1 MRKVLILAMIALMV
15 IGCLTSGVFA
25 DEKTNSG
32 KKKFFFTDEKQA
44 PGATSQKKKDDNSK
58 KSDGS
63 KKENKAKKEVG
74 SKSTQAK
81 KAAVKTVVKTDA
93 KKSVVVIAKPV
104 VNPAVKKSSAAMK
117 PPVVSGSTKAPV
129 AVAKKKETT
138 KTAKAIVSTNKPSSS
153 AGSPG
158 PVVSVNKPEA
168 KPAVKS
174 QPENA
179 STKKVETAKQVEKAE
194 VNNELNLNPEPAS
207 KDSSVKA
214 EESVAG
220 EGSDDESSN
229 VAGPSPSDK
238 DRGSDSEPSPDK
250 GTPDLKDQSLPVPG
264 EDETAKITAVEV
276 KGNKHISTEDIV
288 KVIRSKIGDPLLE
301 PRIRSDVQ
309 AVYEMGFFTDVK
321 VDTPYYN
328 GGKKLVFRVQEN
340 PLIQKITIMGNKIV
354 PTSKILELIQ
364 TKEGQILNMKT
375 LNTDMMEINYY
386 YDESLGYQLKPT
398 HIKDVNY
405 TTEGELVLRIQEGMI
420 INQIEVKGS
429 TLFPEDKL
437 LAMVTLKKGEL
448 LNTKEVSES
457 CNNIAKYYDD
467 EGYILNPPRPQVDY
481 KDQIVTIQ
489 LIEAVVEDIKVEIT
503 PVKGREKAKTKPYV
517 VLRNIRTKKGEILQK
532 KKLKRDIE
540 RLNNLGY
547 FSRVDMD
554 PEPGSKPGDLVLV
567 FKVQEQKTGLATIGL
582 GYSGGG
588 SGALRSGIT
597 GALSYTEKNLSGTG
611 QGVAASWQRGVN
623 IDSLMGSY
631 SNPAINKNQ
640 DSISL
645 TLFRHNYMELKQPLN
660 NDVTTNKY
668 ALYDDKRQGGSLVY
682 GRRITDDFRLFF
694 SLRHENVS
702 ITRNKNSDYEPIGI
716 SEGALNAGGV
726 GALFDTRN
734 DVFDPTDGFYGD
746 AAATVA
752 GGVLGGKYDYQK
764 YQVELRK
771 YFPIGKKKKSTVA
784 LRAWGGILKGSESDI
799 PVTETFYVGGT
810 DTIRGYNQNEF
821 YGTRMV
827 VLNAEYRFPIANIK
841 FLKGAI
847 FADAGN
853 AWFPDDER
861 KKLYTDAGAGL
872 RIVFPTLSLG
882 VIRLDYSS
890 SENGGRT
897 SIGIGQTF

>member
-1 MRKVLILAMIALMV
+1 MRKVLILAMIALMI

-32 KKKFFFTDEKQA
+32 KKKFFFTEEKQA
-44 PGATSQKKKDDNSK
+44 PGATSQKKKDDKAK
-58 KSDGS
+58 KSKNS
-63 KKENKAKKEVG
+63 KKENTTKKEVG
-74 SKSTQAK
+74 KKSTQAK
-81 KAAVKTVVKTDA
+81 KTPSNAVVKTNA
-93 KKSVVVIAKPV
+93 KKSATTATKPV
-104 VNPAVKKSSAAMK
+104 AKAAAKKSANMK
-117 PPVVSGSTKAPV
+117 PPVVSGNKKAPV
-129 AVAKKKETT
+129 AVAKKKETKAV
-138 KTAKAIVSTNKPSSS
+138 KTSVSTSKPSAS

-158 PVVSVNKPEA
+158 AAVSAA
-168 KPAVKS
+168 KPAVKA
-174 QPENA
+174 QPAKVVDENTVVVKNA
-179 STKKVETAKQVEKAE
+179 EKAE
-194 VNNELNLNPEPAS
+194 VNNELNLNPEPSS

-214 EESVAG
+214 EKSSVREAPD
-220 EGSDDESSN
+220 SESSN
-229 VAGPSPSDK
+229 IAGPSPSDNS
-238 DRGSDSEPSPDK
+238 RGDDSEPSPDK
-250 GTPDLKDQSLPVPG
+250 GAPDMKDQSLPVPG
-264 EDETAKITAVEV
+264 EAETAKITAVEV

-340 PLIQKITIMGNKIV
+340 PLIQKITILGNKIV
-354 PTSKILELIQ
+354 PTSKILELMQ

-398 HIKDVNY
+398 HVKDVNY
-405 TTEGELVLRIQEGMI
+405 TTEGELVLTIQEGMV

-437 LAMVTLKKGEL
+437 LAMVALKKGEL

-457 CNNIAKYYDD
+457 CNRIAKFYDE

-489 LIEAVVEDIKVEIT
+489 LVEAVVEDIKVEIT

-517 VLRNIRTKKGEILQK
+517 VLRNIRTQKGEILQK

-567 FKVQEQKTGLATIGL
+567 FKLQEQKTGLATIGL

-694 SLRHENVS
+694 SLRHENVN
-702 ITRNKNSDYEPIGI
+702 ITRNKNSDYEPIGL
-716 SEGALNAGGV
+716 SEGALNAGGI
-726 GALFDTRN
+726 GALYDTRN

-746 AAATVA
+746 AAATMA
-752 GGVLGGKYDYQK
+752 GGMFGGKYDYQK

-771 YFPIGKKKKSTVA
+771 YFPIGKKKKSTIA
-784 LRAWGGILKGSESDI
+784 LRAWGGILKGNENDI

-821 YGTRMV
+821 YGTRMI

-853 AWFPDDER
+853 AWFPEDER

>member
-1 MRKVLILAMIALMV
+1 MRKVLLLAMIALMV
-15 IGCLTSGVFA
+15 MGCLTSGVFA
-25 DEKTNSG
+25 DEKTNSS

-44 PGATSQKKKDDNSK
+44 PGATSQKKKDEKVKKSHNSK
-58 KSDGS
+58 K
-63 KKENKAKKEVG
+63 EVRIKKEVC
-74 SKSTQAK
+74 SKPAQTK
-81 KAAVKTVVKTDA
+81 KATIKATAKTDT
-93 KKSVVVIAKPV
+93 KKSAVVVAKPV
-104 VNPAVKKSSAAMK
+104 AKSTSKKSSTAMK
-117 PPVVSGSTKAPV
+117 PPVVSGSNKTTA
-129 AVAKKKETT
+129 AVAKKKETKVV
-138 KTAKAIVSTNKPSSS
+138 KTTASVSKPSAS

-158 PVVSVNKPEA
+158 PVVSTNKTEV

-174 QPENA
+174 QPEKVA
-179 STKKVETAKQVEKAE
+179 VKKTEAAKQPEKTE
-194 VNNELNLNPEPAS
+194 VNNEMNLNPEPAS
-207 KDSSVKA
+207 KDSRPG
-214 EESVAG
+214 EENPSTG
-220 EGSDDESSN
+220 GSEDEPSN
-229 VAGPSPSDK
+229 VAGPSPSDNSR
-238 DRGSDSEPSPDK
+238 DDNSEPSPDK

-276 KGNKHISTEDIV
+276 KGNKHISTEDIL

-354 PTSKILELIQ
+354 PTTKILELMQ

-405 TTEGELVLRIQEGMI
+405 TTDGELILTIQEGMV

-457 CNNIAKYYDD
+457 CNNIAKYYDE

-489 LIEAVVEDIKVEIT
+489 LVEAVVEDIKVEIT

-517 VLRNIRTKKGEILQK
+517 VLRNIRTQKGEILQK

-567 FKVQEQKTGLATIGL
+567 FKMQEQKTGLATIGL

-660 NDVTTNKY
+660 NDITTNKY
-668 ALYDDKRQGGSLVY
+668 ALYDDKRQGGSFVY
-682 GRRITDDFRLFF
+682 GRRLTDDFRLFF
-694 SLRHENVS
+694 SIRHENVK
-702 ITRNKNSDYEPIGI
+702 ITRNKNSDYEPIGL
-716 SEGALNAGGV
+716 SEGSLNAGGV
-726 GALFDTRN
+726 GALYDTRN

-752 GGVLGGKYDYQK
+752 GGMFGGKYDYQK

-771 YFPIGKKKKSTVA
+771 YFPIGKKKKSTIA
-784 LRAWGGILKGSESDI
+784 LRAWGGILKGNENDI

-841 FLKGAI
+841 FLKGAV

-853 AWFPDDER
+853 AWFPNDER

>member
-1 MRKVLILAMIALMV
+1 MRKVLILAMIALLVM
-15 IGCLTSGVFA
+15 GCLASRIFA

-32 KKKFFFTDEKQA
+32 KKKFFFTDEKQT
-44 PGATSQKKKDDNSK
+44 PGVSSQQKKNDKEK
-58 KSDGS
+58 KTDSG
-63 KKENKAKKEVG
+63 KKVTGNKKEVVV
-74 SKSTQAK
+74 KSVQPEKAK
-81 KAAVKTVVKTDA
+81 AKTAVKTDVKKPA
-93 KKSVVVIAKPV
+93 AVAAKPV
-104 VNPAVKKSSAAMK
+104 SKTVVKKSSAAMK
-117 PPVVSGSTKAPV
+117 PPVVSGSTKAPAVV
-129 AVAKKKETT
+129 ANKTVET
-138 KTAKAIVSTNKPSSS
+138 KAAKASVAPGKPAAS
-153 AGSPG
+153 AGSKGSPA
-158 PVVSVNKPEA
+158 VIDKA
-168 KPAVKS
+168 ATKPA
-174 QPENA
+174 
-179 STKKVETAKQVEKAE
+179 EKAAVKNAEPSKKSDKTE
-194 VNNELNLNPEPAS
+194 VSDEFNLNPETAS
-207 KDSSVKA
+207 GDSGAKV
-214 EESVAG
+214 
-220 EGSDDESSN
+220 ESSPSADGSAGKSSD
-229 VAGPSPSDK
+229 VAVPSPSEGGAD
-238 DRGSDSEPSPDK
+238 DNSAPSPDK
-250 GTPDLKDQSLPVPG
+250 GAPDLKDKGLPIPG

-276 KGNKHISTEDIV
+276 KGNKHISTEDIL

-309 AVYEMGFFTDVK
+309 AVYEMGYFTDVK

-340 PLIQKITIMGNKIV
+340 PLIQKITLIGNKIV
-354 PTSKILELIQ
+354 PTSKLLELIQ

-405 TTEGELVLRIQEGMI
+405 TTDGELMLTIQEGMI
-420 INQIEVKGS
+420 INQVEVKGS
-429 TLFPEDKL
+429 SLFPEDQL
-437 LAMVTLKKGEL
+437 LSMVTVKKGEL

-457 CNNIAKYYDD
+457 CNNIAKFYDE

-481 KDQIVTIQ
+481 KGQIVTIQ
-489 LIEAVVEDIKVEIT
+489 LVEAVVEDIKVEIT
-503 PVKGREKAKTKPYV
+503 PVKGRDKAKTKPHV
-517 VLRNIRTKKGEILQK
+517 VLRNIRTQKGEILQK

-597 GALSYTEKNLSGTG
+597 GALSYSEKNMGGTG

-660 NDVTTNKY
+660 NDVSTNKY
-668 ALYDDKRQGGSLVY
+668 SLYDDKRQGGSLVY
-682 GRRITDDFRLFF
+682 GRRITDDFRFFF
-694 SLRHENVS
+694 SLRHENVK
-702 ITRNKNSDYEPIGI
+702 ITRNKNSDYEPIGL
-716 SEGALNAGGV
+716 SEGALNAGGI
-726 GALFDTRN
+726 GGLYDTRN
-734 DVFDPTDGFYGD
+734 DIFDPTEGFYGD
-746 AAATVA
+746 AAATLA
-752 GGVLGGKYDYQK
+752 GGMFGGKYDYQK

-771 YFPIGKKKKSTVA
+771 YFPIGKKKKSTIA
-784 LRAWGGILKGSESDI
+784 LRAWGGILKGNENDI

-853 AWFPDDER
+853 AWFPYDDR

-882 VIRLDYSS
+882 VIRLDYAA
-890 SENGGRT
+890 SEKGGRT